1 MAATLMVSAACRIK
15 KDATGKTVR
24 AKDPLIGPP
33 FLMLC
38 DFLVHR
44 ALFFGKSFYE
54 QKVST
59 EARQAFLNMSR
70 AAHTAPGARQELQ
83 DCWKNHVRF
92 RVDHKMQIAYGLPAG
107 TALFTADGRAIE
119 DPDDEIARM
128 EADCAEADGGGA
140 AAAGGGD
147 GADGG
152 GAAAAGGGGGAQ

>member
-1 MAATLMVSAACRIK
+1 VAATLMVSAACRIK
-15 KDATGKTVR
+15 RDATGKTVR
-24 AKDPLIGPP
+24 AKEPLIGPP

-38 DFLVHR
+38 DYLLHR

-54 QKVST
+54 QKVSA

-70 AAHTAPGARQELQ
+70 AAHTAPGAREDLQ

-107 TALFTADGRAIE
+107 TADGLAIE

-128 EADCAEADGGGA
+128 EADCAEAVGGSLRGGA
-140 AAAGGGD
+140 AAAGEGD
-147 GADGG
+147 GA
-152 GAAAAGGGGGAQ
+152 Q